1 MPLSVPQRV
10 PRKIAH
16 QFLQLCIEK
25 LVRVDKSKTLD
36 LERNISFHIQ
46 GDDFHTS
53 IRRLSFLVVLGHNT
67 LTKMPEYVVGIVIF
81 KL

>member
-1 MPLSVPQRV
+1 MPLCEPQRV

-25 LVRVDKSKTLD
+25 LIGVDKTQMLD
-36 LERNISFHIQ
+36 LERNISFQIQ

-53 IRRLSFLVVLGHNT
+53 VRRLSFLVVFGRNT
-67 LTKMPEYVVGIVIF
+67 LPEV
-81 KL
+81 LNM